1 MTTIILHNQS
11 LLDIAIQHTGAVE
24 NTFALAVANGLSLTD
39 DLPAG
44 AEIKIPDSANKD
56 SDVLNYYTSKR
67 LQPAT
72 AVIMLPEEER
82 LEGIGYWAISVD
94 FKVS

>member
-11 LLDIAIQHTGAVE
+11 LLDLAVQHTGAVE
-24 NTFALAVANGLSLTD
+24 SVFAIAVANGLSLTD

-44 AEIKIPDSANKD
+44 AEIKIPDSVNKD
-56 SDVLNYYTSKR
+56 SDVLNYYTAKR

-72 AVIMLPEEER
+72 AVILPPEEER
-82 LEGIGYWAISVD
+82 LEGIGYWVIQTD

>member
-11 LLDIAIQHTGAVE
+11 LLDLAVQHTGAVE
-24 NTFALAVANGLSLTD
+24 SVFAIAVANGLSLTD

-44 AEIKIPDSANKD
+44 AEIKIPDSVNKD
-56 SDVLNYYTSKR
+56 SDVLNYYSAKR

-72 AVIMLPEEER
+72 AVILPPEAER

>member
-1 MTTIILHNQS
+1 MKVKVLPLQS

-24 NTFALAVANGLSLTD
+24 SVFAIAVANGLSLTD

-44 AEIKIPDSANKD
+44 AEIQLPDSVNKD
-56 SDVLNYYTSKR
+56 SDVLNYYSAKR

-82 LEGIGYWAISVD
+82 LEGIGYWVIQID

>member
-1 MTTIILHNQS
+1 MITILHNQS
-11 LLDIAIQHTGAVE
+11 LLDIAVQHTGAVE
-24 NTFALAVANGLSLTD
+24 HTFALAVANGLSLTD

-44 AEIKIPDSANKD
+44 TEIKLPDSVNKD
-56 SDVLNYYTSKR
+56 SDVLNYYSAKR

-72 AVIMLPEEER
+72 AVILPPEEER
-82 LEGIGYWAISVD
+82 LEGIGYWIIQTD

>member
-11 LLDIAIQHTGAVE
+11 ILDLAVQHTGAIE
-24 NTFALAVANGLSLTD
+24 NTFAIAVANGLSLTD

-56 SDVLNYYTSKR
+56 SDVLNYYTAKR

-82 LEGIGYWAISVD
+82 LEGIGYWVIQTD

>member
-24 NTFALAVANGLSLTD
+24 NTFAIAVANGLSLTD

-56 SDVLNYYTSKR
+56 NDVLNYYTTKS

-72 AVIMLPEEER
+72 AVIILPEEER
-82 LEGIGYWAISVD
+82 LEGIGYWVIQTD

>member
-1 MTTIILHNQS
+1 MKVKVLPLQS

-24 NTFALAVANGLSLTD
+24 SVFAIAVANGLSLTD

-44 AEIKIPDSANKD
+44 AEIKLPDSVNKD
-56 SDVLNYYTSKR
+56 SDVLNYYSAKR

>member
-1 MTTIILHNQS
+1 MITILHNQS
-11 LLDIAIQHTGAVE
+11 LLDLAVQHTGAVE
-24 NTFALAVANGLSLTD
+24 SVFAIAVANGLSLTD

-44 AEIKIPDSANKD
+44 TEIKLPDSVNKD
-56 SDVLNYYTSKR
+56 SDVLNYYSAKR

-72 AVIMLPEEER
+72 AVTLLPEEER
-82 LEGIGYWAISVD
+82 LEGIGYWIIQTD

>member
-1 MTTIILHNQS
+1 MITILHNQS
-11 LLDIAIQHTGAVE
+11 LLDLAVQHTGAVE
-24 NTFALAVANGLSLTD
+24 SVFAIAVANGLSLTD

-44 AEIKIPDSANKD
+44 TEIKLPDSVNKD
-56 SDVLNYYTSKR
+56 SDVLNYYSAKR

-72 AVIMLPEEER
+72 AVILPPEAER
-82 LEGIGYWAISVD
+82 LEGIGYWVIQTD

>member
-1 MTTIILHNQS
+1 MITILHNQS
-11 LLDIAIQHTGAVE
+11 LLDLAVQHTGAVE
-24 NTFALAVANGLSLTD
+24 SVFAIAVANGLSLTD

-44 AEIKIPDSANKD
+44 TEIKLPDSVNKD
-56 SDVLNYYTSKR
+56 SDVLNYYSAKR

-72 AVIMLPEEER
+72 AVILPPEEER

>member
-1 MTTIILHNQS
+1 MKVNVLPLQS
-11 LLDIAIQHTGAVE
+11 LLDITIQHTGAVE
-24 NTFALAVANGLSLTD
+24 NTFAVAVANGLSLTD

-44 AEIKIPDSANKD
+44 TEIKLPDSVNKD
-56 SDVLNYYTSKR
+56 SDVLNYYTAKR

-72 AVIMLPEEER
+72 AVILPPEAER
-82 LEGIGYWAISVD
+82 LEGIGYWVIQTD

>member
-1 MTTIILHNQS
+1 MKINVLPLQS

-24 NTFALAVANGLSLTD
+24 SVFAIAVANGLSLTD

-44 AEIKIPDSANKD
+44 TEIKIPDSVNKD
-56 SDVLNYYTSKR
+56 SDVLNYYTAKR

-72 AVIMLPEEER
+72 AVILPPEEER